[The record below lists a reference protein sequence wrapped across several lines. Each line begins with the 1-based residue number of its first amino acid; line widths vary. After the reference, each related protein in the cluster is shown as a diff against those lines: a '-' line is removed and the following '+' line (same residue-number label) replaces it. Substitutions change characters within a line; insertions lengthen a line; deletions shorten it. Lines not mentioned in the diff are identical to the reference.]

1 MEKGAVVVKANKLME
16 ASYRLDL
23 IEQRIILA
31 SIVAARE
38 SQKGLGD
45 DFVTIEAKIFAEMF
59 NMDEHSVYNQL
70 KDALNT
76 LFNRFI
82 IIRDI
87 HPESGHERV
96 SKIRWISNASYI
108 NGVGTVQIRFSQDI
122 VPYITRLESEFTI
135 YRIEK
140 IRGMSSV
147 YAVRLYELLLQYLSS
162 GKREIEITWLKEILQ
177 LTGEYQRID
186 NFKRNVI
193 DLAVQ
198 QINKHSDIKVSYVQK
213 KTGRLITHFIFDIK
227 SKENQKPKNITIN
240 KEYINKHANPGE
252 SYDQAYQRLSK
263 SIKNDKI
270 IKENIK
276 SIGDSSLSLS
286 TIENEININTNNKDK
301 DKDKDKEH
309 IINELDKLEE
319 CVTDKTGDNVL
330 AQITNSK
337 EDQDKLVKPWWKF
350 W

>member
-1 MEKGAVVVKANKLME
+1 MKKGSVVVKSNKLME

-23 IEQRIILA
+23 VEQRIILA

-45 DFVTIEAKIFAEMF
+45 DFVTIEAKSFGAMF

-82 IIRDI
+82 VIRDI

-108 NGVGTVQIRFSQDI
+108 DGVGTIQIRFSQDI
-122 VPYITRLESEFTI
+122 VPYITRLESEFTV

-140 IRGMSSV
+140 IGGMSSV

-213 KTGRLITHFIFDIK
+213 KTGRLITHFVFDIK
-227 SKENQKPKNITIN
+227 SKETPKPKNITLN

-252 SYDQAYQRLSK
+252 SYEQAYQRL
-263 SIKNDKI
+263 KNNKLFIPEKI
-270 IKENIK
+270 IQKKIISTEIP
-276 SIGDSSLSLS
+276 SLIVSSN
-286 TIENEININTNNKDK
+286 TIENKININTNN
-301 DKDKDKEH
+301 KEH

-319 CVTDKTGDNVL
+319 CVTDKTNNNVL
-330 AQITNSK
+330 
-337 EDQDKLVKPWWKF
+337 DQDKLVKPWWKF